1 MMMIILRRLGI
12 GAVTL
17 IAVSII
23 IFAGTKV
30 LPGDA
35 AQIRLGQEATPEN
48 VAAMRAALGLDK
60 PIHVQYLTW
69 FANFATGDLGQS
81 LASDLPVTRLLADR
95 YKNTLYVGVLTALI
109 AVPISIVLGIIAAM
123 YPRSL
128 YDKVVTFASV
138 ALVSAPEFFVATLMV
153 LFFSFYLD
161 LAPAVVIGG
170 IEGKSLLETIW
181 HFFLPILV
189 LCFVVSAQMIRMTR
203 AAVLN
208 VMSSPY
214 IEMAILKGVPRARI
228 IIRHALFNA
237 IGPIVN
243 VVALNLAYLVSGV
256 VIVEVFFAYPGM
268 ATLMVQGVQQRDFAL
283 VQGIGM
289 IFCAAYIVLM
299 LAADIAS
306 IVSNPRLRHPK

>member
-1 MMMIILRRLGI
+1 MMVIIARRLGI
-12 GAVTL
+12 GFITL

-48 VAAMRAALGLDK
+48 VAAMRAELGLDK
-60 PIHVQYLTW
+60 PLHVQYLTW
-69 FANFATGDLGQS
+69 AMNFAQGDLGQS
-81 LASDLPVTRLLADR
+81 LASDLPVTNLLADR

-109 AVPISIVLGIIAAM
+109 SVPISILLGILAAM

-128 YDKVVTFASV
+128 YDRAITFASV
-138 ALVSAPEFFVATLMV
+138 TMVSAPEFFVATLMV

-170 IEGKSLLETIW
+170 VKDKGLFEVIG
-181 HFFLPILV
+181 HFFLPIMV

-214 IEMAILKGVPRARI
+214 IEMAILKGVPRGRI
-228 IIRHALFNA
+228 IVRHALFNA

-243 VVALNLAYLVSGV
+243 VIALNLAYLVSGV

-283 VQGIGM
+283 VQGLGM

-299 LAADIAS
+299 LIADIAS
-306 IVSNPRLRHPK
+306 IISNPRLRHPK